1 MKRTKLAGLLCAL
14 VFLCTASLSAQE
26 PSIRDAMRLSREG
39 KTTEAVA
46 LLKEMI
52 RQKSRRRG
60 EGSPFAPRFRLFQ
73 GKKHDEALAEFDRT
87 IAIDK
92 DTPLA
97 YYFKGLIYEAKAKN
111 DKANEDLYESK
122 ALEAWNNVL
131 ETSERVKDRP
141 RKPRKGITV
150 EKAVEQA
157 KEHVAKLKEEL
168 RDEKK

>member
-1 MKRTKLAGLLCAL
+1 MKRIKFAGLFGAL
-14 VFLCTASLSAQE
+14 VFLCTVMLPAQE
-26 PSIRDAMRLSREG
+26 PSIREAMRLSREG
-39 KTTEAVA
+39 KTAEAVT
-46 LLKEMI
+46 LLKETI
-52 RQKSRRRG
+52 RQNPGAAARVAHLHLGFVYFK
-60 EGSPFAPRFRLFQ
+60 AKQ
-73 GKKHDEALAEFDRT
+73 HDEALAEFDRT
-87 IAIDK
+87 IAIDR

-97 YYFKGLIYEAKAKN
+97 WYFKGLIYEAKAKN
-111 DKANEDLYESK
+111 DKANEDLYEGK
-122 ALEAWNNVL
+122 ALDAWKSVL